1 MTLSVA
7 ALITFGST
15 PGIVKK
21 SAELLNYGRLGR
33 PDYGRHHTEARAGEC
48 LMTWGYQS
56 TFGKGRLFVFYS
68 VIDEAIE
75 CLMLGCSCRHG
86 GDPKSKA
93 WPKGAVDP
101 TLLPPVPPIIANSRR
116 IT

>member
-1 MTLSVA
+1 
-7 ALITFGST
+7 
-15 PGIVKK
+15 
-21 SAELLNYGRLGR
+21 
-33 PDYGRHHTEARAGEC
+33 
-48 LMTWGYQS
+48 
-56 TFGKGRLFVFYS
+56 LFVFYS